1 MKKGSRVY
9 AVTYYNHD
17 VNELEGIFTT
27 FEDAENFANQLRA
40 EIITHGNFNDSVGV
54 KEHIVL

>member
-1 MKKGSRVY
+1 MKNVFI
-9 AVTYYNHD
+9 VTYYNHD

-27 FEDAENFANQLRA
+27 FEDAENFANQLRG